1 MSIRPILTT
10 VIISG
15 LTIGS
20 AFAATCPAKPCALK
34 KAKIALVKAG
44 DEIQDKTMDSALKAK
59 KTVTG
64 KQTTTFVKGHY
75 RADGSHVKGHQRK
88 LVHPVNGPSL
98 ADKAKKQ
105 AVKVGDA
112 IQNGV
117 MDSGVAAKKA
127 ITGKKNKTFVK
138 GHYKADGTHVKG
150 HFRSTTGK

>member
-1 MSIRPILTT
+1 MSIRTVLTT

-20 AFAATCPAKPCALK
+20 AFAGTCPTKPCAMK
-34 KAKIALVKAG
+34 KAKMAIVKTGDAL
-44 DEIQDKTMDSALKAK
+44 QDKTMGAALKAK

-88 LVHPVNGPSL
+88 LVNPVNGPSL
-98 ADKAKKQ
+98 AAKAKKQ
-105 AVKVGDA
+105 AIKAGDSV
-112 IQNGV
+112 QNGV
-117 MDSGVAAKKA
+117 MDTGVAAKKA

-138 GHYKADGTHVKG
+138 GHFKADGSHVKG
-150 HFRSTTGK
+150 HFRATAGK